1 MARELEG
8 WRGPVVSD
16 TKASRT
22 ESSRRVVSYFRVAM
36 PRFRV
41 WICSSASA
49 VGGAEDRVSQC
60 SRLSNNSSSNSRNG
74 QMRLW
79 LRPS

>member
-49 VGGAEDRVSQC
+49 WVELRTGYPSAHVSATTAAATAETAK
-60 SRLSNNSSSNSRNG
+60 
-74 QMRLW
+74 
-79 LRPS
+79 